1 MVKHTV
7 QEVLVEEINE
17 HDPSLVSGRLSNNT
31 LVHFP
36 GDASMIGTLQKVS
49 LEESKGFYYMGSLV
63 TEEK

>member
-1 MVKHTV
+1 M

-36 GDASMIGTLQKVS
+36 GDASMIGTLQKVY